1 MVRAHPTVPQRKI
14 PLWFQHDVDR
24 PDVFAPAKIQKAQ
37 QMAVRMVALNRLKN
51 GQFLS
56 RKVIPVDVQDAYA
69 RLYGV
74 RREALLRQPA
84 DTARHDAKARHA
96 EWTAEIETRIETLRA
111 QSKGVGQPLTRLNAI
126 ALAGRWYTW
135 YVKQHEDDPG
145 PEKCWRD
152 LSEHLVWDVIYP
164 HAPDTYHE
172 SPKSDPRWEWAKEP
186 EVRAAVRTQSILRLG
201 SRSELACFRSE

>member
-1 MVRAHPTVPQRKI
+1 
-14 PLWFQHDVDR
+14 
-24 PDVFAPAKIQKAQ
+24 
-37 QMAVRMVALNRLKN
+37 MAVRMVALNRLKN

-69 RLYGV
+69 RLYGQ

-111 QSKGVGQPLTRLNAI
+111 QSKGVGEPLTRLNAI

-145 PEKCWRD
+145 TPKRWREMGD
-152 LSEHLVWDVIYP
+152 HLVWQVLHPEARTSTTKTRRPIR
-164 HAPDTYHE
+164 TGNGLR
-172 SPKSDPRWEWAKEP
+172 SPKFEK
-186 EVRAAVRTQSILRLG
+186 RLG
-201 SRSELACFRSE
+201 HKSQSWPGWQPSSPAKVAR